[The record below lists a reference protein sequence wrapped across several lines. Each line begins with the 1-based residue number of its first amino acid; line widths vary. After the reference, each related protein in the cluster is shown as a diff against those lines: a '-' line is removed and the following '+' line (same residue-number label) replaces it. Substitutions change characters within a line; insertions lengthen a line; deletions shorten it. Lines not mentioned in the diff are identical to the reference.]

1 MGSTTSRLLVMIDDN
16 LKYDERVVNILKTE
30 SKKGLFEFKTFEHV
44 KPAFEEME
52 KYQSNLKMI
61 LVIVQGTQYP
71 DYYELYHE
79 LKINKKLKFVLIS
92 FIYTGKYINVL
103 EGREKDKN
111 REIKKEVLDSVRDK
125 FYNPG
130 GIETHPND
138 IYQFIKNYWNIDLP
152 SDKQEV
158 SAFNIESCDDDIFL
172 LVVLYNLFSKRNI
185 LLKEEDIRNLNY
197 KLRIQHPF
205 EKQYNDFLDLK
216 YFDIDITT
224 EFWINYYTSKST
236 FYQGMARDFNID
248 HFSNYEPFIKA
259 LYRGLHK
266 KNLKSKY
273 DAKLYSC
280 CPITKDNLEKLE
292 NNLKEKKQTLI
303 YTKQFQSFTQ
313 SEELAKNYIDNI
325 KVKDSVPVLYEINK
339 LESRKAFA
347 SNIDIGDLSFF
358 PDNKGVLFFPYTCFI
373 LESIEKKKMKINSK
387 NMEVKVIK
395 LNYLGNYTHKI
406 NDLLKNLD
414 EKKIESLLKNKNSKL
429 TNYIIRKNKEE
440 FPNMDQNDFIKA
452 LLLQANLIKEKNR
465 PKNIIEIKMDKKG
478 KFISD
483 TFYTKYNWM
492 LDVYFDGKLQD
503 LDINE
508 TNDEIPE
515 QITIEINYPL
525 YDIESMFYDCD
536 CIKEINFVK
545 FNMTHITSL
554 KSLFSECRSLT
565 KVNVEIFETKNV
577 TDMSSL
583 FYNCY
588 SLTKLNL
595 SNFKLD
601 NVKDM
606 SAMFYMC
613 MNLKELNFK
622 LNEQNAKKLED
633 ISCIFLG
640 CHSIQKYDLL
650 ALDITKI
657 KFKDHYI

>member
-1 MGSTTSRLLVMIDDN
+1 
-16 LKYDERVVNILKTE
+16 
-30 SKKGLFEFKTFEHV
+30 
-44 KPAFEEME
+44 
-52 KYQSNLKMI
+52 
-61 LVIVQGTQYP
+61 
-71 DYYELYHE
+71 
-79 LKINKKLKFVLIS
+79 
-92 FIYTGKYINVL
+92 
-103 EGREKDKN
+103 
-111 REIKKEVLDSVRDK
+111 
-125 FYNPG
+125 
-130 GIETHPND
+130 
-138 IYQFIKNYWNIDLP
+138 
-152 SDKQEV
+152 
-158 SAFNIESCDDDIFL
+158 
-172 LVVLYNLFSKRNI
+172 
-185 LLKEEDIRNLNY
+185 
-197 KLRIQHPF
+197 
-205 EKQYNDFLDLK
+205 
-216 YFDIDITT
+216 
-224 EFWINYYTSKST
+224 
-236 FYQGMARDFNID
+236 
-248 HFSNYEPFIKA
+248 
-259 LYRGLHK
+259 
-266 KNLKSKY
+266 
-273 DAKLYSC
+273 
-280 CPITKDNLEKLE
+280 
-292 NNLKEKKQTLI
+292 
-303 YTKQFQSFTQ
+303 
-313 SEELAKNYIDNI
+313 
-325 KVKDSVPVLYEINK
+325 
-339 LESRKAFA
+339 
-347 SNIDIGDLSFF
+347 
-358 PDNKGVLFFPYTCFI
+358 
-373 LESIEKKKMKINSK
+373 MKINSK

-452 LLLQANLIKEKNR
+452 LLLQANLIKEKIR
-465 PKNIIEIKMDKKG
+465 PENIIKIKMDKKG

-492 LDVYFDGKLQD
+492 LDVYFDDKLQD

-515 QITIEINYPL
+515 QITIKINYPL

-536 CIKEINFVK
+536 CIKEIKFVK

-613 MNLKELNFK
+613 MNLIELNFK
-622 LNEQNAKKLED
+622 LTEQNAKKLED